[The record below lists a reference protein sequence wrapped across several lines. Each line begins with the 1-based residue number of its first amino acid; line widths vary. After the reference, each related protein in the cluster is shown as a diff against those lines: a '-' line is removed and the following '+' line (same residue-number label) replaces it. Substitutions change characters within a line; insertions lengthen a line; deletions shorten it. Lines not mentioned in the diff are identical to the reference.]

1 MKVKELIELLQNC
14 NAEAEVSING
24 NEEISAVWDCPLSA
38 MVDITSAP
46 ADEEIDDMERDDFFL
61 ALAEEVEQ
69 GASEVLDSMKI
80 NGVR

>member
-1 MKVKELIELLQNC
+1 MKVKELIEMLQNC

-38 MVDITSAP
+38 MVDITSTP
-46 ADEEIDDMERDDFFL
+46 TEEEVDDMERDDFFL
-61 ALAEEVEQ
+61 ALAEEITQ
-69 GASEVLDSMKI
+69 GAGEVLDAMKI